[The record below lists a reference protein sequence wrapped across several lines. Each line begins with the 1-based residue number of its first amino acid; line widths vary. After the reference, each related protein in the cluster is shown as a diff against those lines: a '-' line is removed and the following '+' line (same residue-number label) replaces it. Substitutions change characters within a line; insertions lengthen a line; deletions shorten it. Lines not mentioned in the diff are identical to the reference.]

1 MRYFLMVVLYFA
13 YGQGVRQVPLVEVK
27 NAELLSIIDSFI
39 DHERKC
45 YYYSKDLYIFVT
57 ILRHNQVYISSET
70 TLWPQ
75 GEYWGCFF
83 RDSHLVVVN
92 GIRLDSTL
100 FHKTDKRVTL
110 RLYTPKRGIDPNT
123 GLEILDYPVC
133 GKYSYWVYFY
143 IGGKFISDGKSTRC
157 K

>member
-39 DHERKC
+39 DHEKKC
-45 YYYSKDLYIFVT
+45 YYYSKNLYIFVT
-57 ILRHNQVYISSET
+57 ILQRYQVYISSET
-70 TLWPQ
+70 KLWPQ
-75 GEYWGCFF
+75 SEYLGCFF
-83 RDSHLVVVN
+83 RDSHLVVVD

-100 FHKTDKRVTL
+100 FLKTDKRVTL

-133 GKYSYWVYFY
+133 GKYSDWLYFY
-143 IGGKFISDGKSTRC
+143 VGGKFISYDKSTRC